1 MEEVA
6 DPVNSV
12 TLTLHDDK
20 QCALWDCMRVHADGS
35 RYCCIPHMDFALAE
49 RTIQRPHNMAN
60 VRSFIQLDKLV
71 IPKLVNHLRNPAL
84 GITGISNLQH
94 LNVLNASPLDQHIRF
109 PTDLDEREEFN
120 IWVFIWRFVPN
131 RQLWRQGNDTRR
143 GNYVRTRFYRLF
155 PAVGGTSWRL
165 FRYTINSNTVAL
177 YAMEYC
183 KSLAHPPP
191 VVGVYYRRTCV
202 NASDGVEYLNSATVT
217 DLHSS
222 KNKTEQ
228 NEMHS
233 EFLANKGVQHHTPAR
248 DLMAYSDGMISPEL
262 LSVRNKSPNENPNW
276 ISDPE
281 RMVNSGNEKS
291 IRISG
296 LRSRPWDEIRNA
308 ANKRKTP
315 PCSHELHPK
324 SKARKQ
330 KPDAER
336 AAKREL
342 LRGVSKNVYKQKRPS
357 SIFMEKSVVLPDF
370 EFQSPVFRYE
380 APISSPSPSF
390 TKRTSK
396 ETTCQARR
404 FPDFSGKTR
413 DYYFGREFSGDDLGL
428 EEREAAS
435 ANLKDNG
442 HVVISPSSLISKV
455 IHITPSSQHS
465 EMDEEE
471 VFGRAV
477 ALFIMAFQ
485 KFEKKLKLAAEKKCS
500 EIIASVSEEIHLE
513 VEDINRG
520 KKTSYLAKTQGKTP
534 KTLS

>member
-1 MEEVA
+1 
-6 DPVNSV
+6 
-12 TLTLHDDK
+12 
-20 QCALWDCMRVHADGS
+20 
-35 RYCCIPHMDFALAE
+35 
-49 RTIQRPHNMAN
+49 
-60 VRSFIQLDKLV
+60 
-71 IPKLVNHLRNPAL
+71 
-84 GITGISNLQH
+84 
-94 LNVLNASPLDQHIRF
+94 
-109 PTDLDEREEFN
+109 
-120 IWVFIWRFVPN
+120 
-131 RQLWRQGNDTRR
+131 
-143 GNYVRTRFYRLF
+143 
-155 PAVGGTSWRL
+155 
-165 FRYTINSNTVAL
+165 
-177 YAMEYC
+177 
-183 KSLAHPPP
+183 
-191 VVGVYYRRTCV
+191 
-202 NASDGVEYLNSATVT
+202 
-217 DLHSS
+217 
-222 KNKTEQ
+222 
-228 NEMHS
+228 
-233 EFLANKGVQHHTPAR
+233 
-248 DLMAYSDGMISPEL
+248 
-262 LSVRNKSPNENPNW
+262 
-276 ISDPE
+276 
-281 RMVNSGNEKS
+281 MVNSGNEKS

-520 KKTSYLAKTQGKTP
+520 KKTSYLAKTQGLGGHQILKHLEGTIKT
-534 KTLS
+534 KLDNASKRIEYVNNCAKRLKRDLKKSVREYLMED